1 MMEKRNSILVSF
13 LALCAC
19 FWISTGSARA
29 IDFNIADPN
38 SYNAVIGGAQ
48 ANVRLGRYNIGYANF
63 DNDGKDD
70 IILTEFSSPYS
81 IYIIL
86 GSQFDGSIEQV
97 LDTNEITDFYLRYS
111 PANANEYNSYYTS
124 YGSDLD
130 GNGRDELIIANDS
143 SSEAGVTNRGS
154 VYIIYDSILSGY
166 SGTGNSVALSDPST
180 WNIKLL
186 GASADDH
193 LGSSFYA
200 KSDLNRDQLP
210 DLVVTS
216 LYTDYAFADAGSAYI
231 LHSSL
236 LNTYQSSTGN
246 YLSMSSASNYHFRID
261 GPLANSGILAYS
273 FGDTHD
279 YDNDNFDD
287 VLLMVAATDFAEP
300 GSGSYYLLSNALL
313 NGYSGTG
320 TILELSNSSDFNL
333 RFDSPEADSSIGY
346 TLVSMG
352 DVNNNGKTD
361 LALTAS
367 YGSNAPDTA
376 DGAIFLIYDD
386 IFDDLTGTGNT
397 LSLLDTNNYTVKY
410 TGKETDISLG
420 ESTWFGDYT
429 NDGKLDLLTHD
440 YYNVYVL
447 DNALLSGY
455 TDTGNTVELG
465 TADTY
470 SYKFYNDASIFITSY
485 TFADFNGDGSKD
497 FVMDALN
504 STFLGRTNADGNF
517 IVFNFPHTI
526 TLEPSRHVFSSNT
539 ATIVGIVTGQN
550 STTTVSNVLYQ
561 VDSQNRDTSG
571 WANCTPLDGSFN
583 SSSEEFSCFVSA
595 LGPGT
600 HTIYIK
606 AMDEKGTYTP
616 LSGYQ
621 PVVVTVS
628 ETGSVAAQALPP
640 QCHAFRPS
648 GTPELFQIDTTKS
661 TASLFFSP
669 VRGNTDSYY
678 IRYGTTPTFLEH
690 GYSFPYRDSSGVIM
704 QKINHLQPNTTY
716 YFQVRAGNSCMP
728 GNWGNTLTA
737 TTTTQS
743 RLQKFFLYLRA
754 PKLR

>member
-1 MMEKRNSILVSF
+1 MVEKWTSILVSF
-13 LALCAC
+13 LVICAC
-19 FWISTGSARA
+19 LFSSVGSAYA
-29 IDFNIADPN
+29 ADYNIADPN
-38 SYNAVIGGAQ
+38 SYNAVVGGAQ

-70 IILTEFSSPYS
+70 LILTEFSSPYS

-86 GSQFDGSIEQV
+86 GSQIDGSIEQV
-97 LDTNEITDFYLRYS
+97 LDTNEITDFYLRYT

-130 GNGRDELIIANDS
+130 GNGKDELIIANDN
-143 SSEAGVTNRGS
+143 SSEAGITNRGS
-154 VYIIYDSILSGY
+154 VYVIYDYILSAY
-166 SGTGNSVALSDPST
+166 TGTGNSVALSDSST

-186 GASADDH
+186 GASADDYF
-193 LGSSFYA
+193 GSSFYA

-210 DLVVTS
+210 DLVVTT
-216 LYTDYAFADAGSAYI
+216 LYTDYSFADAGSAYI
-231 LHSSL
+231 IHSSL
-236 LNTYQSSTGN
+236 LNTFKSSTGN
-246 YLSMSSASNYHFRID
+246 LLSMSSTSNYHFRID
-261 GPLANSGILAYS
+261 GPLANGGILAYS
-273 FGDTHD
+273 VGDTYD
-279 YDNDNFDD
+279 YDNDHYDD
-287 VLLMVAATDFAEP
+287 LLLMVAATDFAEA
-300 GSGSYYLLSNALL
+300 GSGSFYLLSNTLL

-320 TILELSNSSDFNL
+320 TNLELSQSTDFNL

-352 DVNNNGKTD
+352 DINNNGKTD

-367 YGSNAPDTA
+367 YGSNAPETA

-386 IFDDLTGTGNT
+386 IFDDLSGTGNT
-397 LSLLDTNNYTVKY
+397 LSLLDSNNYTVKY

-447 DNALLSGY
+447 DNALLAGY

-470 SYKFYNDASIFITSY
+470 SYKFYNDASIFITSH

-504 STFLGRTNADGNF
+504 STFLGRTNADRNF
-517 IVFNFPHTI
+517 IVLNFPHTI
-526 TLEPSRHVFSSNT
+526 TLHPSRHVFSSNT
-539 ATIVGIVTGQN
+539 ATIVGTVSGQN
-550 STTTVSNVLYQ
+550 STTSVSNVLYQ
-561 VDSQNRDTSG
+561 VDSQNPDNSG
-571 WANCTPLDGSFN
+571 WTSCTPLDSSFN

-616 LSGYQ
+616 ISGYQ

-648 GTPELFQIDTTKS
+648 GAPELFQIDTTKS

-669 VRGNTDSYY
+669 VRGNTDSYF

-690 GYSFPYRDSSGVIM
+690 GYRFSYQDSSGVIM
-704 QKINHLQPNTTY
+704 QTINHLQPNTTY
-716 YFQVRAGNSCMP
+716 YFQVRAGNGCMP
-728 GNWGNTLTA
+728 GNWGNTLKA

-743 RLQKFFLYLRA
+743 RLQKFFLYLRS
-754 PKLR
+754 PLSR